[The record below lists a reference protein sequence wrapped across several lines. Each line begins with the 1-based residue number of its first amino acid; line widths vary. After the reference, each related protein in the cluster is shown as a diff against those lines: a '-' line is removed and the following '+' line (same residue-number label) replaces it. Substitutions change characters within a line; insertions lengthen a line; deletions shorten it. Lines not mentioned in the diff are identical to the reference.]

1 MRALRLCERTKL
13 ATTMNNSEKY
23 AAILLS
29 RQPLRPCR
37 LTPWVQAATRAVRWL
52 KGTKTVLFTSVG
64 IQTYELLV
72 FLALKE
78 KIRQKIVLPVAA
90 GASFN
95 RLQKQVREQFQTDDQ
110 LVTFI
115 PATEHCDRATEK
127 LPVVRDRYIIS
138 HAGMLFPV
146 AVRTGG
152 NMDKLITQREA
163 AGVCVNRQFQAVYQ
177 KRQTPIGYHL
187 DEKTLLSEIAKFDE
201 PYLIHWTRAANG
213 PWLAEKRIDYYR
225 AIAQADVYPRS
236 AFDTLKNILKQ
247 KLIYGSSKHKAGK
260 IASVS
265 FSSLAPR
272 DMLPLMRW
280 RSRYRQM
287 YFEPYGIG
295 IKKKDEFHYG
305 IRPVHY
311 YQGKTA
317 PADIE
322 PWLLQSVGR
331 KGDWFKER
339 EFRFQ
344 GDFDMSGLPLDK
356 MICFCHTSAEAAYIQ
371 TKFQIKTICF
381 CNAM

>member
-1 MRALRLCERTKL
+1 MI
-13 ATTMNNSEKY
+13 NSENC

-52 KGTKTVLFTSVG
+52 KGTKAVLYTSVG
-64 IQTYELLV
+64 IQTYEFLLY
-72 FLALKE
+72 LALKE
-78 KIRQKIVLPVAA
+78 KIRQKVVLPVAA
-90 GASFN
+90 DASFN
-95 RLQKQVREQFQTDDQ
+95 RLRKQVQEQFQTDDQ

-115 PATEHCDRATEK
+115 FATERRDRVHDK

-138 HAGMLFPV
+138 HAGTLLPI
-146 AVRTGG
+146 AVREGG

-163 AGVCVNRQFQAVYQ
+163 AGVCVNRQFQTVYQ
-177 KRQTPIGYHL
+177 KRQTPIAYHL
-187 DEKTLLSEIAKFDE
+187 DEKTLLSEITKFDE

-247 KLIYGSSKHKAGK
+247 KLICGSSKHKTGK

-295 IKKKDEFHYG
+295 VKKEDGLHCG

-322 PWLLQSVGR
+322 PWLIQSVGR
-331 KGDWFKER
+331 KGDWFKEQ
-339 EFRFQ
+339 EYRFQ

-356 MICFCHTSAEAAYIQ
+356 MICFCHTVSEAANIQ
-371 TKFQIKTICF
+371 KKFKIKAIGFYDTV
-381 CNAM
+381 